1 MFSLDQIG
9 QISIIVHDIDKSVA
23 FYRDVLGMH
32 FLFQAPKMAFFNCGG
47 IRLYLG
53 IPEGPEFDH
62 ASSVIYYSVTDL
74 STAHE
79 TLSTRGVHFLAP
91 PHKVADLGDRE
102 VWMAFFKDPDEN
114 VLALMSERAKKG

>member
-9 QISIIVHDIDKSVA
+9 QISIIVHDIDRAVA

-62 ASSVIYYSVTDL
+62 PSSVVYYSVTDL
-74 STAHE
+74 PTAHE
-79 TLSTRGVHFLAP
+79 TLAQRGVHFIAP

-102 VWMAFFKDPDEN
+102 VWMAFFNDPDQN
-114 VLALMSERAKKG
+114 VLALMRERKETA